1 MQKCMVS
8 ITTTADGTENTIIRE
23 GKMFL
28 ADDLVKLVYREE
40 NALICIEL
48 QENTARIERSGD
60 YTLKLSLQNGKT
72 GQGEIGINGASG
84 SVGTF
89 TDRILYS
96 VTGESLHAVLH
107 YDLLIAGQRQ
117 KMRLNLRAKFVE

>member
-8 ITTTADGTENTIIRE
+8 ITTTVDGTENTIIRE

-28 ADDLVKLVYREE
+28 SDDLVKLVYREE

>member
-8 ITTTADGTENTIIRE
+8 ITTTADGTENAITRE
-23 GKMFL
+23 GKMFFS
-28 ADDLVKLVYREE
+28 DDLVKLVYREE